1 MRLVFVNGG
10 SRFKKSEDG
19 RWFTDPN
26 FTKEVWQRYMD
37 LCDEFVIILRQERRI
52 YSIAEAESRFN
63 PVLVNNKI
71 KLVPVED
78 ITHPKCNIINIF
90 KRKKITKTIRHEV
103 AHADKIIIRS
113 ASFYTNICQKAC
125 IDYNKPYIFEVTG
138 FILEVMSHHSLMG
151 RLLANY
157 FEHMTKRMAANAEC
171 AIYVS
176 DEALQK
182 RYPCKKMLGCS
193 DVVLNESNENILK
206 KRLVHIDN
214 KIRDLQAGIG
224 VVKLGTAAFLD
235 VKWKGQENV
244 IRAIAELKKK
254 GITNIQYEMIGIGQG
269 LRLIKLSKKL
279 GIENQVKVL
288 GPKPHNEVFSWLDS
302 IDIYIQPSYQEGLC
316 RAIVEAISRAC
327 PVIASDT
334 GGNYELINKDYI
346 FPCGDYIK
354 LSSLILT
361 MKENYMEEAKRN
373 FQRAAYYKKSRL
385 DSIRSK
391 FMKEFMK

>member
-1 MRLVFVNGG
+1 MKLVFIQGG
-10 SRFKKSEDG
+10 SRLKQSEDG
-19 RWFTDPN
+19 RWFTDSN
-26 FTKEVWQRYMD
+26 FTMEVWQRYME
-37 LCDEFVIILRQERRI
+37 LCDEFVIILRQEKNI
-52 YSIAEAESRFN
+52 YSVADAQCKFSPI
-63 PVLVNNKI
+63 PVDYKVRV
-71 KLVPVED
+71 VPVED
-78 ITHPKCNIINIF
+78 ITRPKWGILNIA
-90 KRKKITKTIRHEV
+90 KRKKITNIIRREV
-103 AHADKIIIRS
+103 ANANRIIIRS

-125 IDYNKPYIFEVTG
+125 VDYNKPYLFEVTG
-138 FILEVMSHHSLMG
+138 FALESMSHHSLLG
-151 RLLANY
+151 KLSANY
-157 FEHMTKRMAANAEC
+157 FEQMTKRIAIGAEC
-171 AIYVS
+171 AIYVT

-193 DVVLNESNENILK
+193 DVVLNESDENILK
-206 KRLVHIDN
+206 KRLVHIDT
-214 KIRDLQAGIG
+214 KKKDLQAGIG

-244 IRAIAELKKK
+244 IRALAELKKK

-269 LRLIKLSKKL
+269 LHLIELSKKL

-288 GPKPHNEVFSWLDS
+288 GPMPHKEVFSWLDS

-334 GGNYELINKDYI
+334 GGNYELINRDYI
-346 FPCGDYIK
+346 FPCGNHIR
-354 LSSLILT
+354 LASLILQ
-361 MKENYMEEAKRN
+361 MKENYVEEAKRN

-391 FMKEFMK
+391 FMNEFMK